1 MIPTVG
7 WMNTHMILIRSLVS
21 EKWVSE
27 GKMKVQGAAVFRRV
41 LKFNVRNEVLRN
53 ELHTV

>member
-7 WMNTHMILIRSLVS
+7 WMNTHMILIRSLVF
-21 EKWVSE
+21 EKWILE
-27 GKMKVQGAAVFRRV
+27 EKMKVRGAAVFRRV
-41 LKFNVRNEVLRN
+41 LKFNVRNEVLQN